1 MKLTRKYKIRNLA
14 FVLFIILFSSFFYV
28 ACEDINELPPRTDSS
43 SGKTYKMPDPVLLN
57 AAEIAIVDQIREE
70 YRNNTTN

>member
-1 MKLTRKYKIRNLA
+1 MQNIRKHKLRHFGFIL
-14 FVLFIILFSSFFYV
+14 FVTLFSSFLYV